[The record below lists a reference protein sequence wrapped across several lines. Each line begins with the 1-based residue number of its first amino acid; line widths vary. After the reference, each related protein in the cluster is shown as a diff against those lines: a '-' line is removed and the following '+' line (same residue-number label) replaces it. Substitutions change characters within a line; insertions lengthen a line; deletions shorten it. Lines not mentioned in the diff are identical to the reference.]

1 MIKMAKWIL
10 AQWVMVVVCLV
21 SASVVRGA
29 SQEIRPP
36 SELSG
41 TIAAPMEER
50 KQALSSGDKI
60 FVSLD
65 TALPVKKGDKLEM
78 SDRAETMI
86 QDVMDN
92 VRADK
97 YPLPSYA
104 HIGERGVLR
113 LDGYEKATGKAT
125 YTMDIR
131 LPGRNARYFVR
142 CGPTI
147 QLQKELT

>member
-65 TALPVKKGDKLEM
+65 TALPVKKGDKLEIFQQATLTVDGKPAL
-78 SDRAETMI
+78 SFIRAGEIIVLELVNDRLLLGIIESSTREIAVGDRI
-86 QDVMDN
+86 
-92 VRADK
+92 
-97 YPLPSYA
+97 
-104 HIGERGVLR
+104 
-113 LDGYEKATGKAT
+113 
-125 YTMDIR
+125 
-131 LPGRNARYFVR
+131 YF
-142 CGPTI
+142 PAY
-147 QLQKELT
+147 